1 MLNSIKSI
9 RQVKKLAGK
18 RVLLRADFN
27 VPMKEDGKVMDD
39 YKIVAGLP
47 TIRFLMRYKCKIII
61 ITHLG
66 RPKGERVKK
75 YSLLPV
81 AKHLGRLL
89 DKKVGFVDNCFGLEA
104 GTAVGKMKPGEI
116 LMLENLRFAEG
127 EETNNKKFAR
137 QLASL
142 ADIYVNDAF
151 ANSHR
156 KHASMAAIKKYLP
169 SYAGLLLAEEVE
181 NLNKIICPR
190 QPLVAVI
197 GGAKIG
203 TKISFL
209 KKISRKSFKV
219 LIGGALANNFFA
231 ARGMEVGKS
240 LVDKKSIKLA
250 ESLKAKN
257 ILLPIDVVVSDR
269 KDGRG
274 SAEVKN
280 PFKVNKDEIILDIGP
295 KTIRLYSLFLKKAQT
310 IIWNGPMGV
319 FEQAHFKHGTLSI
332 ARAIASRSRGRAFGV
347 VGGGETIKALKMTRM
362 DNYVDWIS
370 TGGGAMLAFL
380 NGAKMPG
387 LKGIVK

>member
-1 MLNSIKSI
+1 M
-9 RQVKKLAGK
+9 
-18 RVLLRADFN
+18 LLRADFN

-47 TIRFLMRYKCKIII
+47 TIRFLLRYKCKIII

-66 RPKGERVKK
+66 RPQGEREKK

-81 AKHLGRLL
+81 AKHLSRLL
-89 DKKVGFVDNCFGLEA
+89 DKKIGFVDNCFGLEA

-116 LMLENLRFAEG
+116 LMLENLRFAKGEG
-127 EETNNKKFAR
+127 KNDKKFAR

-181 NLNKIICPR
+181 NLNKIIHPR
-190 QPLVAVI
+190 QPLMAVI

-209 KKISRKSFKV
+209 KKISQKSFKV
-219 LIGGALANNFFA
+219 LIGGALANNFFV
-231 ARGMEVGKS
+231 ARKMEVGKS
-240 LVDKKSIKLA
+240 LVDRGSIKLA
-250 ESLKAKN
+250 KSLKAKN

-274 SAEVKN
+274 EAEVKN
-280 PFKVNKDEIILDIGP
+280 PFKVNKNEIILDIGP
-295 KTIRLYSLFLKKAQT
+295 KTMKLYCQIIKKAQT
-310 IIWNGPMGV
+310 IIWNGPMGM
-319 FEQAHFKHGTLSI
+319 FEARHFKYGTLSI

-347 VGGGETIKALKMTRM
+347 VGGGETIEALKMTRM

-370 TGGGAMLAFL
+370 TGGGATLAFL
-380 NGAKMPG
+380 SGAKMPG

>member
-1 MLNSIKSI
+1 M
-9 RQVKKLAGK
+9 
-18 RVLLRADFN
+18 LLRADFN

-47 TIRFLMRYKCKIII
+47 TIRFLMRYKGKIII

-169 SYAGLLLAEEVE
+169 SYAG
-181 NLNKIICPR
+181 CCWPR
-190 QPLVAVI
+190 
-197 GGAKIG
+197 K
-203 TKISFL
+203 
-209 KKISRKSFKV
+209 
-219 LIGGALANNFFA
+219 
-231 ARGMEVGKS
+231 
-240 LVDKKSIKLA
+240 
-250 ESLKAKN
+250 
-257 ILLPIDVVVSDR
+257 
-269 KDGRG
+269 
-274 SAEVKN
+274 
-280 PFKVNKDEIILDIGP
+280 
-295 KTIRLYSLFLKKAQT
+295 
-310 IIWNGPMGV
+310 
-319 FEQAHFKHGTLSI
+319 
-332 ARAIASRSRGRAFGV
+332 
-347 VGGGETIKALKMTRM
+347 
-362 DNYVDWIS
+362 
-370 TGGGAMLAFL
+370 
-380 NGAKMPG
+380 
-387 LKGIVK
+387 